1 MNIIYSKSF
10 IKAAS
15 KLTGKYKISLK
26 KKIDEVKVA
35 VSVDDLTDCKR
46 LEGFSHSYRIR
57 IGSYRIF
64 FILKIENNSAYFEYL
79 VSRGDAYNKEYLKS
93 LLRKDKD

>member
-1 MNIIYSKSF
+1 MNIVYSKSF

-35 VSVDDLTDCKR
+35 VLVNELTDCKK

-57 IGSYRIF
+57 IGGYRIF
-64 FILKIENNSAYFEYL
+64 FILKIENNSACFEYL

-93 LLRKDKD
+93 LLKKEKE